1 MAYVRA
7 KKIKGNTYYYLVK
20 TVREK
25 GRVRQVVLDYL
36 GTEKPGGERNVK
48 ERKQSQKSF

>member
-20 TVREK
+20 TERINGKVK
-25 GRVRQVVLDYL
+25 QTVVDYL
-36 GTEKPGGERNVK
+36 GTEKPANK
-48 ERKQSQKSF
+48 K